1 MITNRN
7 LENFEMQRRHFMKL
21 AGATACGALLDPSF
35 SPAIPSAKGADPTEC
50 KYAPPG
56 EYIKDHTFV
65 RRDGWWHLYSI
76 SGVAGLAWLYSGN
89 EESLSWSISR
99 DLKSWE
105 LRGHIMHPSQRENTY
120 DQDMVWAPYCL
131 QANNRYYMYYA
142 GCVQARPLQYD
153 KRGTFGK
160 IQNTPNDACS
170 IGLAVSDDLTR
181 WTKVSD
187 AVKGLGVPGRD
198 PNVVRDEKNGRWLM
212 YTTGAE
218 IDGLAG
224 AYVSESNDLLNWK
237 VLRPCA
243 KFPRFP
249 KGRQAGYTVDC
260 LSEFGSD
267 TSESLTVKQHPI
279 TKQWIM
285 MGNWH
290 YILSDDPTDFLKND
304 AQLYNLDFHG
314 KTMDI
319 GFAGEII
326 ESDGKWYRSGVIGP
340 LDRWRLALTE
350 IEWVPEGSF
359 RIVKPSI
366 LSGSWGPHKAGTCSS
381 SPATS

>member
-1 MITNRN
+1 
-7 LENFEMQRRHFMKL
+7 MQRRQFMKL
-21 AGATACGALLDPSF
+21 AGAAAGGAFIGSASAPAMPSVRA
-35 SPAIPSAKGADPTEC
+35 SDPTGC
-50 KYAPPG
+50 RYAPPG

-105 LRGHIMHPSQRENTY
+105 LRGHILHPSERENTY
-120 DQDMVWAPYCL
+120 DQDMIWAPFCL
-131 QANNRYYMYYA
+131 EANHRYYMYYA
-142 GCVQARPLQYD
+142 GCVHARRPLQYD
-153 KRGTFGK
+153 RRGTFGELLG
-160 IQNTPNDACS
+160 TAGDACS

-181 WTKVSD
+181 WTKVSHP
-187 AVKGLGVPGRD
+187 VKGLGVPGRD
-198 PNVVRDEKNGRWLM
+198 PHVVRDEKNHRWLM

-224 AYVSESNDLLNWK
+224 AYVSESQDLLEWK

-243 KFPRFP
+243 KFPRVP
-249 KGRQAGYTVDC
+249 KGRQGGYTVDC

-267 TSESLTVKQHPI
+267 TAESLTVMQHPK
-279 TKQWIM
+279 TKQWVM

-290 YILSDDPTDFLKND
+290 YLISDDPTDFLKNE
-304 AQLYNLDFHG
+304 AQLYNLEFQG
-314 KTMDI
+314 KTVDL

-326 ESDGKWYRSGVIGP
+326 EAGGKWYRSGVIGP
-340 LDRWRLALTE
+340 VDRWRLAFTE
-350 IEWVPEGSF
+350 IEWIPNGIF
-359 RIVKPSI
+359 RIVKPSV
-366 LSGSWGPHKAGTCSS
+366 LSGFFGPHKPGTCSS
-381 SPATS
+381 PPAAS